1 MPKKPP
7 KIPKYMELFTRKVTL
22 LGKETYV
29 PYFNLTAVSSY
40 LHICLLNKDFELLN
54 NETKSEIHDIIS
66 IYSFEEDRPSA

>member
-1 MPKKPP
+1 MAKKTP

-40 LHICLLNKDFELLN
+40 LYICLLNKDFELLDN
-54 NETKSEIHDIIS
+54 DIKSEIHDIIS
-66 IYSFEEDRPSA
+66 IYSFEEDRPNA